1 MSSIVNDFFSNL
13 FNVDNRVWR
22 SAVDIWKPGRL
33 AKAYVEGRR
42 KMYSSPVRLF
52 VFTLFTFFTVSVFM
66 LKSGFDDIQ
75 KLAVAK
81 EKEVWQQQVVSHFD
95 SITPRVPI
103 PAIFV
108 PGLIGNTVT
117 INGAVQPQ
125 FVNTVDV
132 PVSSSRLT
140 GSYKRQ
146 LSNIIN
152 QDSIASYDRI
162 TFLADSLSQIQALDS
177 TLPQVDISER
187 KFTLSVVQNSET
199 NTLTLFGIP
208 VEDYYTLNSEQ
219 LVERYGTDDW
229 WSAKML
235 VQQQKALQNANTA
248 LRFLVGNG
256 VWVVATLIVLMA
268 LLFFMLYY
276 RQNFLYAEHFIFQL
290 YEHSRISLLMI
301 IALTLIATLDFG
313 GLLFVVVMLV
323 SQVYLL
329 LSMKWFYQQGWF
341 WTFVK
346 WIIALLAHW
355 LFSVICA
362 VMVLGISF
370 LVL

>member
-33 AKAYVEGRR
+33 ARAYVEGRR
-42 KMYSSPVRLF
+42 KRYSSPVRLF
-52 VFTLFTFFTVSVFM
+52 VFTLFTLLTLAVFM
-66 LKSGFDDIQ
+66 LKSGFDNIQ
-75 KLAVAK
+75 ELAVAK
-81 EKEVWQQQVVSHFD
+81 EKEVWQQQIVAHFD
-95 SITPRVPI
+95 SITPTVPI
-103 PAIFV
+103 PATFV

-117 INGAVQPQ
+117 INGEVQPQ
-125 FVNTVDV
+125 YVNTIDV
-132 PVSSSRLT
+132 PVSSSRLS
-140 GSYKRQ
+140 GSYKRH

-152 QDSIASYDRI
+152 EDSIASYARI
-162 TFLADSLSQIQALDS
+162 SFLTDSLSQLQALDS
-177 TLPQVDISER
+177 TMSQVDISER
-187 KFTLSVVQNSET
+187 KFRLSVVQNSET

-208 VEDYYTLNSEQ
+208 IEDYYTLSSDQ
-219 LVERYGTDDW
+219 LVEKYGTDDW
-229 WSAKML
+229 WSSKVI

-268 LLFFMLYY
+268 LLFFVLYY

-290 YEHSRISLLMI
+290 YEHSRVSLLMI
-301 IALTLIATLDFG
+301 IALTVIATTNLG

-346 WIIALLAHW
+346 WIIALFAHW